1 MRYAKLD
8 GGLLILARNPLPD
21 GDVWRGNPTAEI
33 YRQYGWKPLRSEER
47 PQQTPEPGWILVPV
61 WTETE
66 NEIVQSW
73 SLRELP
79 QNEELGAEA
88 ALEIL
93 LGGEAG

>member
-1 MRYAKLD
+1 MLD
-8 GGLLILARNPLPD
+8 DELLILARNPLAD
-21 GDVWRGNPTAEI
+21 GELWRGNPSAEI
-33 YRQYGWKPLRSEER
+33 YRRYGWKPLQPAER
-47 PQQTPEPGWILVPV
+47 PQQTPEPGWSWVPV

-66 NEIVQSW
+66 NEIIQSW
-73 SLRELP
+73 TLRAMP